1 MTGIPFF
8 SEDDA
13 ERMAWSSW
21 LWDVDHDLAQGSW
34 EHVKDVYR
42 ERAEFIVE
50 FLNETV
56 GAA

>member
-1 MTGIPFF
+1 MFF
-8 SEDDA
+8 SEDDCQ
-13 ERMAWSSW
+13 RMAYSSW

-34 EHVKDVYR
+34 EQSKATYR